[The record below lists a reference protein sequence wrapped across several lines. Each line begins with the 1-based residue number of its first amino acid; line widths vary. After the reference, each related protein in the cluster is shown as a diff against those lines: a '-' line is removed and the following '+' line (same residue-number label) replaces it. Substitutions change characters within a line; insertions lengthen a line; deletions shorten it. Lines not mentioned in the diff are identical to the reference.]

1 MHKLRGVFAHMQ
13 RIFSKVCALAG
24 VEERFQYLHLQ
35 YIKYTRLCNILL
47 PFIAYL
53 GSRSATVLLRD
64 HAAFAAMMQR
74 KILIRLILIGIL
86 FAAHLFASP
95 FVECKNGGL
104 ILFFGLMILCFVR
117 ILALWVHGET

>member
-64 HAAFAAMMQR
+64 HAAFAVKMQR
-74 KILIRLILIGIL
+74 KILIRSILIGIL
-86 FAAHLFASP
+86 VAARVL
-95 FVECKNGGL
+95 V
-104 ILFFGLMILCFVR
+104 
-117 ILALWVHGET
+117 LALVLVPALVGVVSRGAVEGVGWLY